1 MTKSAE
7 NVEFVHIYKRSAEED
22 KQKKRCVRTFFV
34 SYSRKPFDNFSK
46 FRFVVRTGECRK
58 KMWKKA
64 IMYVPPMQNHLHKNG
79 RQCRN
84 CSFVWS
90 TSEIIQ
96 NKKWSLWISF
106 YYNHAKMYCKLR
118 SFLNYFGFA

>member
-22 KQKKRCVRTFFV
+22 KQKKRCARTFFV

-79 RQCRN
+79 RECRN
-84 CSFVWS
+84 CSLFEVLLKS
-90 TSEIIQ
+90 YKIKNEV
-96 NKKWSLWISF
+96 
-106 YYNHAKMYCKLR
+106 YE
-118 SFLNYFGFA
+118 